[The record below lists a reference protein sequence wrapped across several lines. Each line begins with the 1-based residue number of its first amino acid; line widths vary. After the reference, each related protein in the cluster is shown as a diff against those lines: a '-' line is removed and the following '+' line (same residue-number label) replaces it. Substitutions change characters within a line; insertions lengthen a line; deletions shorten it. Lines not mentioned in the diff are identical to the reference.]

1 MAVTAASPLELLHPA
16 GKVGRVLALGDLSSP
31 LLLPPA
37 ASPEHSGVDLALI
50 APSRSQLSQRGWLA
64 RAVDEATAALAADGL
79 VYALVPR
86 GRRGAVRRRLRSAGL
101 ALDPPLV
108 ALPGDP
114 PPRYLV
120 PLDAHVWRHTLGYLI
135 DARPPARGA
144 LVALRA
150 LPFGGSLLA
159 ATLPAVGTVA
169 RPSGATAPGA
179 WMSGL
184 DGRTRPAARLVVAT
198 GWRWPQGPIVAYCFA
213 EHEHNPWGIVK
224 VGPDCPR
231 EAVVLGGLGAAA
243 EAAGA
248 RTPRLLA
255 VGTVGDRPALA
266 ETILSGEPAARL
278 LARSPGRFGEVAG
291 AVAGWLESWH
301 QATARRTRGSISVLE
316 RDLLAPLS
324 EIEAELP
331 GAAAYRDWLAARCVA
346 VASTEIPL
354 VATHDDLTMWNVL
367 LDRKGTVGVIDWA
380 EARDEGL
387 PLTDFFY
394 AVVDAACA
402 CDGYGDRLG
411 ALRGCFEGG
420 GARADAAVALR
431 ERLRLSLGLS
441 AQAVELS
448 FHSCWL
454 RHAANELR
462 ASPSA
467 NRPFLE
473 IVRWLARQ
481 ATA

>member
-1 MAVTAASPLELLHPA
+1 MGNRQGRHPT
-16 GKVGRVLALGDLSSP
+16 
-31 LLLPPA
+31 
-37 ASPEHSGVDLALI
+37 
-50 APSRSQLSQRGWLA
+50 A
-64 RAVDEATAALAADGL
+64 RARPLYSEGL
-79 VYALVPR
+79 E
-86 GRRGAVRRRLRSAGL
+86 
-101 ALDPPLV
+101 
-108 ALPGDP
+108 
-114 PPRYLV
+114 
-120 PLDAHVWRHTLGYLI
+120 
-135 DARPPARGA
+135 
-144 LVALRA
+144 
-150 LPFGGSLLA
+150 
-159 ATLPAVGTVA
+159 
-169 RPSGATAPGA
+169 
-179 WMSGL
+179 
-184 DGRTRPAARLVVAT
+184 
-198 GWRWPQGPIVAYCFA
+198 Q
-213 EHEHNPWGIVK
+213 
-224 VGPDCPR
+224 
-231 EAVVLGGLGAAA
+231 AA

-380 EARDEGL
+380 EARDDGL

-394 AVVDAACA
+394 AVVDAASA

-454 RHAANELR
+454 GHAANELR

-467 NRPFLE
+467 DRPFLE